1 MVWPCFNL
9 SRIAAGL
16 FHFPRGKK
24 MEYKKTKRA
33 TIKERRAVADI
44 LAIKEG
50 HTQRQQKHIDA
61 AAALDDN
68 DIFRI
73 LEENT
78 PAAVD
83 VEEIGPDELP
93 ADLYSVCD
101 NIIREFC
108 DKYGLDA
115 FKLSPLQWGAACSYV
130 GRWFR
135 SRSAFRVPSSNFI
148 QGSNKK
154 IDAAAA
160 ADVVPVWRD
169 LCNIYNQV
177 PMMDHF
183 ARFCGL
189 SIEWL
194 YKVQAGD
201 GVTSDDVQI
210 FKMVKAVSRAGLND
224 RLVDAKGAQVGAIF
238 YAKAVEGYQ
247 ETTNINHTYEN
258 SNKTAAALP
267 TFGGYDAL
275 EEKSPEK

>member
-1 MVWPCFNL
+1 
-9 SRIAAGL
+9 
-16 FHFPRGKK
+16 

-50 HTQRQQKHIDA
+50 YTQRQQKHIDA
-61 AAALDDN
+61 AAALSDS

-83 VEEIGPDELP
+83 IEEIGPDELP

-101 NIIREFC
+101 NIINEFC
-108 DKYGLDA
+108 NKYGLDA

-154 IDAAAA
+154 IDSKAAAA
-160 ADVVPVWRD
+160 VVHVWRD
-169 LCNIYNQV
+169 LCALYNQV
-177 PMMDHF
+177 PMLDHF
-183 ARFCGL
+183 CRFYNI
-189 SIEWL
+189 SYDWL
-194 YKVQAGD
+194 WKIKEGN
-201 GVTSDDVQI
+201 GVTSDDI
-210 FKMVKAVSRAGLND
+210 ELYKTIKTISRAGLND
-224 RLVDAKGAQVGAIF
+224 RLVDSKGAQVGAIF

-267 TFGGYDAL
+267 TFGGYDAI
-275 EEKSPEK
+275 EEKNPEK

>member
-50 HTQRQQKHIDA
+50 YTQRQQKHIDA
-61 AAALDDN
+61 AAALSDS

-83 VEEIGPDELP
+83 VEEISPDALP
-93 ADLYSVCD
+93 ADLYGVCD
-101 NIIREFC
+101 NIIHEFC
-108 DKYGLDA
+108 NKYGLDA

-135 SRSAFRVPSSNFI
+135 SRSAFRVPSDNFI
-148 QGSNKK
+148 DGSNKK
-154 IDAAAA
+154 IDSAQAL
-160 ADVVPVWRD
+160 DVVPVWRD
-169 LCNIYNQV
+169 LCAIYNQV
-177 PMMDHF
+177 PLIDDFCTF
-183 ARFCGL
+183 AGFTY
-189 SIEWL
+189 SWL
-194 YKVQAGD
+194 WKIKEGD
-201 GVTSDDVQI
+201 GVTPADI
-210 FKMVKAVSRAGLND
+210 ELYKTVKNVSRAGLNK
-224 RLVDAKGAQVGAIF
+224 RLVDSKGAQVGAIF

-267 TFGGYDAL
+267 TFGAYDAI

>member
-1 MVWPCFNL
+1 MAL
-9 SRIAAGL
+9 LQSLTIAAGL

-50 HTQRQQKHIDA
+50 YTQRQQKHIDA
-61 AAALDDN
+61 AAALSDS

-78 PAAVD
+78 PAAVE

-93 ADLYSVCD
+93 ADLYSVCE
-101 NIIREFC
+101 NIINEFC
-108 DKYGLDA
+108 NKYGLDA
-115 FKLSPLQWGAACSYV
+115 FKLSPLQWGAACSSV

-154 IDAAAA
+154 IDAAAVA
-160 ADVVPVWRD
+160 GMVPVWRD
-169 LCNIYNQV
+169 LCGLYNQI
-177 PMMDHF
+177 PLIDD
-183 ARFCGL
+183 FCMLAGL
-189 SIEWL
+189 SYEWL
-194 YKVQAGD
+194 WKIKEGN
-201 GVTSDDVQI
+201 GVTSDDIQLYKTI
-210 FKMVKAVSRAGLND
+210 KDASRAGLNK
-224 RLVDAKGAQVGAIF
+224 RLVDSKGAQVGAIF

-267 TFGGYDAL
+267 TFGAYDAI
-275 EEKSPEK
+275 EDKNPQK